1 MTSYKGKDK
10 DNFFLCEGRFGPAE
24 LPTDPSLAALLVD
37 YDRQLNG
44 NPKGF
49 LEQFWGTSWRWPNAY
64 YDGFLTETSTF
75 AITLGPGTLLDRFGQ
90 EDTAYFAPFGTP
102 YAMRSLPPSS
112 LNDPYTVYRV
122 LKPFLV
128 RAGPIAPGF
137 RQPGLGTQY
146 IARQNAAELVAAGI
160 IQALNENELQTLRE
174 KRPDEPKH

>member
-1 MTSYKGKDK
+1 
-10 DNFFLCEGRFGPAE
+10 
-24 LPTDPSLAALLVD
+24 
-37 YDRQLNG
+37 
-44 NPKGF
+44 
-49 LEQFWGTSWRWPNAY
+49 
-64 YDGFLTETSTF
+64 
-75 AITLGPGTLLDRFGQ
+75 
-90 EDTAYFAPFGTP
+90 
-102 YAMRSLPPSS
+102 
-112 LNDPYTVYRV
+112 V